1 MVTTYDVPA
10 KQLIDAIAKKL
21 QQDQTMSPPEWSPF
35 VRSGLPRENPPED
48 INWWYTRCA
57 SILRKIYIH
66 HTIGVE
72 HLRNEYGGKQD
83 KGSKPYKA
91 KGGSGS
97 IVRNSLQQLEKAG
110 YVAKMRGRGRSLTPK
125 GQSFLDNTASELMK
139 RLVNTQPELK
149 KY

>member
-1 MVTTYDVPA
+1 MVTAYDVPA

-21 QQDQTMSPPEWSPF
+21 QQDQTMAPPEWSPF
-35 VRSGLPRENPPED
+35 VRTGLPRENPPED
-48 INWWYTRCA
+48 PNWWYTRCA

-66 HTIGVE
+66 HAIGVE
-72 HLRNEYGGKQD
+72 RLRNEYGGKQN
-83 KGSKPYKA
+83 KGSKPSKA

-110 YVAKMRGRGRSLTPK
+110 YVVKMRGRGRSLTSK
-125 GQSFLDNTASELMK
+125 GQSFLDNIAHDTMNN
-139 RLVNTQPELK
+139 LVNTQPELK

>member
-1 MVTTYDVPA
+1 MVTAYDVPA

-21 QQDQTMSPPEWSPF
+21 QQDQTMAPPEWSSF
-35 VRSGLPRENPPED
+35 VRTGLPRENPPED
-48 INWWYTRCA
+48 PNWWYTRCA

-66 HTIGVE
+66 HAIGVE
-72 HLRNEYGGKQD
+72 RLRNEYGGKQD

-110 YVAKMRGRGRSLTPK
+110 YVTKMRGRGRSLTSK
-125 GQSFLDNTASELMK
+125 GQSFLDNIAHDTMNN
-139 RLVNTQPELK
+139 LVNTQPELK